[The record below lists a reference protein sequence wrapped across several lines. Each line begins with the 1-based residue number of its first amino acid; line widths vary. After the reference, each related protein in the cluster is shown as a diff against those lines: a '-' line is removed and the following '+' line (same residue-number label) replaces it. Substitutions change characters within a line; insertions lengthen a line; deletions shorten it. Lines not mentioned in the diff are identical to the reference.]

1 MLANYV
7 SAFHNNIIGLTG
19 TIDEINSVTED
30 WKVYFKKEEN
40 EEMPE
45 NYSVNHLDII
55 FIANKNA
62 EFIDFIKP
70 NTPPEDVVKKLVK
83 VIPQIKG

>member
-1 MLANYV
+1 
-7 SAFHNNIIGLTG
+7 
-19 TIDEINSVTED
+19 
-30 WKVYFKKEEN
+30 
-40 EEMPE
+40 MPE

-62 EFIDFIKP
+62 EFVDFIKP